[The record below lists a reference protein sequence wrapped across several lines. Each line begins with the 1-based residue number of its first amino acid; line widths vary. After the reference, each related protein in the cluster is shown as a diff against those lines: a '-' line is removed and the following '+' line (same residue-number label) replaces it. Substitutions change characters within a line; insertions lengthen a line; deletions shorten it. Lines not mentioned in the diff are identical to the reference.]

1 MIAKVSSI
9 KSLKSLNIVE
19 FQFNSVIFKMV
30 SLELNKDIVV
40 GKSVEL
46 LVKPTNVIISKK
58 FIEDISISN
67 QISAKIVEINNG
79 EILSNILLKI
89 ENNYL
94 ESIITTKC
102 ATKLNIKKDDIVNI
116 LIKASDLSILR
127 VIND

>member
-58 FIEDISISN
+58 FIENISISN
-67 QISAKIVEINNG
+67 QTSAKIVEINNG

-89 ENNYL
+89 ENIYL